1 MDVNRITLS
10 SLSASLVLSA
20 MKLYAGLVTGSLSV
34 LAEFLHSALDSLT
47 TLVTFLTVRFSMRP
61 PDATHPYGHRKVDSI
76 GGLAGALLL
85 MLTMIWV
92 MDEAIKRMM
101 SPPEIE
107 VSMLPIG
114 VMLISMLIDFERSRA
129 LRRAA
134 DITGSRALESDALHF
149 SSDMLTSLAVIL
161 GLMFVRMGVKVL
173 DPLIAILISILF
185 LRSALKI
192 SKEAIYDLTDRVDPK
207 LIEEVRRAC
216 LSIPEVMEVE
226 RVRARTVGRFLF
238 ADVRVR
244 GAPEDLR
251 GRIAEVLRERLGMD
265 VDLVLEVVE
274 GETLEE
280 RVARLSKEVEGVID
294 VHAISVSNSEGGKR
308 VSLHAV
314 VKPDT
319 EVWRAHQVADE
330 LERRIME
337 IPGVTE
343 AVAHVDPADIPALRL
358 SKEEMRD
365 LLMGKVESMLKG
377 TENKLESLEVTG
389 PPWNITLRVL
399 VPRSTELRAAHALTH
414 ELELTIREVV
424 PSANVT
430 VHFSTE

>member
-101 SPPEIE
+101 NPPEIE

-114 VMLISMLIDFERSRA
+114 VMLVSILIDFERSRA

-134 DITGSRALESDALHF
+134 EITGSRALESDALHF

-161 GLMFVRMGVKVL
+161 GLMFVRMGVKAL

-207 LIEEVRRAC
+207 LIEEVR
-216 LSIPEVMEVE
+216 
-226 RVRARTVGRFLF
+226 
-238 ADVRVR
+238 
-244 GAPEDLR
+244 
-251 GRIAEVLRERLGMD
+251 
-265 VDLVLEVVE
+265 
-274 GETLEE
+274 
-280 RVARLSKEVEGVID
+280 
-294 VHAISVSNSEGGKR
+294 
-308 VSLHAV
+308 
-314 VKPDT
+314 
-319 EVWRAHQVADE
+319 
-330 LERRIME
+330 
-337 IPGVTE
+337 
-343 AVAHVDPADIPALRL
+343 
-358 SKEEMRD
+358 
-365 LLMGKVESMLKG
+365 
-377 TENKLESLEVTG
+377 
-389 PPWNITLRVL
+389 
-399 VPRSTELRAAHALTH
+399 
-414 ELELTIREVV
+414 
-424 PSANVT
+424 
-430 VHFSTE
+430 